1 MTQYYNILNPL
12 TGQYTSATAVDA
24 SIQILAETAWNF
36 YMTQTHNSPIS
47 LITVNDNGTETW
59 KAFDGTEFVQSAVLT
74 HLTHITGNA
83 TTGVPG
89 VLSLTILGDE
99 NV

>member
-1 MTQYYNILNPL
+1 MTQYYNILNPI

-36 YMTQTHNSPIS
+36 YLSQTHGNPIS
-47 LITVNDNGTETW
+47 LITVNDNGTQTW
-59 KAFDGTEFVQSAVLT
+59 KAFDGAEFIRGAVLT

-83 TTGVPG
+83 TTGVPA
-89 VLSLTILGDE
+89 VLNLTILGDE

>member
-12 TGQYTSATAVDA
+12 TGQYTSATTVDA

-36 YMTQTHNSPIS
+36 YLSQTHGNPMS
-47 LITVNDNGTETW
+47 LITVNADGNETW
-59 KAFDGTEFVQSAVLT
+59 KAFEGTEFVRVVVLT
-74 HLTHITGNA
+74 TITGNV
-83 TTGVPG
+83 TPQVSS
-89 VLSLTILGDE
+89 VLGLTILGDS

>member
-12 TGQYTSATAVDA
+12 TGQYTSATTVDA

-36 YMTQTHNSPIS
+36 YLSQTHGNPIS

-59 KAFDGTEFVQSAVLT
+59 KTFDGVEFVRDGVLT
-74 HLTHITGNA
+74 KITDDISPKLSN
-83 TTGVPG
+83 
-89 VLSLTILGDE
+89 VLALTILGDT